1 MKKLMI
7 VAAVAMAAL
16 ASQASYFAWGTG
28 KAVIY
33 TMNTTDKAAGTAYIF
48 AASTSGDGAT
58 VLQKA
63 IVDAFAAGTLDLAAA
78 GALDDSPVASGK
90 ITAATTTDDAF
101 QYGVNLDQT
110 QFYFAL
116 IEKIGDKDYL
126 YISPEAFGAGQDG
139 QKITSVTGFSPT
151 TSSQASPAFDA
162 SKSYQGAGWYTAVP
176 EPTSG
181 LLLLLGVAGLALRRR
196 RA

>member
-1 MKKLMI
+1 MI

-16 ASQASYFAWGTG
+16 ASQASYFSWGTG
-28 KAVIY
+28 KSSISLVGAGG
-33 TMNTTDKAAGTAYIF
+33 TGTASGTAYIF
-48 AASTSGDGAT
+48 AASTDGAGAT
-58 VLQKA
+58 VLEKA
-63 IVDAFAAGTLDLAAA
+63 IIEAFAAGTLDLSTA
-78 GALDDSPVASGK
+78 GALDNSPVANGK

-101 QYGVNLDQT
+101 QYGAKGDNT

-116 IEKIGDKDYL
+116 VQTVGDKDFL
-126 YISPEAFGAGQDG
+126 YISPEGPGAGGDG
-139 QKITSVTGFSPT
+139 EKILALSFSASD
-151 TSSQASPAFDA
+151 SSGKPFKEASGG
-162 SKSYQGAGWYTAVP
+162 YQGAGWYSAVP